1 MNINLTT
8 ISTEQRNI
16 NTVDIDSLNT
26 LDILKKIN
34 HEDKQIAFAIEKNL
48 SDIAKVVDATY
59 KCLASGGRLIYL
71 GAGTSGRIGVLDAV
85 ECPPTFGVSEETV
98 IGLMAGGMNAF
109 QKAVEGAEDSQEFA
123 VNDLKAIALSNK
135 DIVIGIASSGRT
147 PYVLSGIT
155 YAKEMGAKTACITS
169 SSNSPLEKLVDLPIV
184 CVTGPEVITGSTR
197 MKSGTSQKL
206 ICNMISTSTMI
217 KLGKV
222 YSNYM
227 VDVMATNEKLV
238 SRALKIITDIT
249 GLSTEEAETTLKKY
263 KTVKRVVFANL
274 TGIEQI
280 EKIDE
285 YLTKHQGHL
294 RKSVEDAKCNMLK

>member
-34 HEDKQIAFAIEKNL
+34 HEDKQIAFAIEKIL

-155 YAKEMGAKTACITS
+155 YAKEMGTKTACITS